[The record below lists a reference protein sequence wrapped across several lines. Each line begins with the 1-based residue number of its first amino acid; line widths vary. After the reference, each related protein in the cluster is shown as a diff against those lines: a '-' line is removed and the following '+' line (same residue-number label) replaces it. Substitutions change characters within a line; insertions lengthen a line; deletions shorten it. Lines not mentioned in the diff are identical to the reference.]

1 MLLEVRNLQKTFLLY
16 QQGAKNI
23 VGCHD
28 VNLTLHDGEFIGITG
43 KSGAGKSTILKC
55 LYRTYLST
63 GGQILFRSG
72 QFGTIDLVRAS
83 EQQIVEIRK
92 KEIGYVSQFLSVLPR
107 VTAFGVVKEA
117 FLETGFG
124 KEAAAAEAEAEAE
137 ASLSFFELPRT
148 LWDAYPGTFSGG
160 EKLRLNLARAM
171 VKRPKLLLLDEPTA
185 SLDNRSKEAVKE
197 MILRLKQG
205 GTSMVGIFHD
215 LDFMQQVIDKH
226 YAMEN
231 GVMMERTVS

>member
-23 VGCHD
+23 VGCRD

-55 LYRTYLST
+55 LYRTYISS

-72 QFGTIDLVRAS
+72 QFGTIDLARAS
-83 EQQIVEIRK
+83 EQQIIAIRK

-107 VTAFGVVKEA
+107 VTAIGVVKQA
-117 FLETGFG
+117 FLETGVG
-124 KEAAAAEAEAEAE
+124 EEAATAESES
-137 ASLSFFELPRT
+137 SLSFFELPQT

-226 YAMEN
+226 YAMDN

>member
-23 VGCHD
+23 VGCRD
-28 VNLTLHDGEFIGITG
+28 VNLTLLDGEFIGITG

-55 LYRTYLST
+55 LYRTYMSSD
-63 GGQILFRSG
+63 GQILFRSN
-72 QFGTIDLVRAS
+72 QFGTIDLARAS
-83 EQQIVEIRK
+83 EQQIIAIRK

-107 VTAFGVVKEA
+107 VTALGVVKEA
-117 FLETGFG
+117 FLESGVG
-124 KEAAAAEAEAEAE
+124 EEAAVAEAES
-137 ASLSFFELPRT
+137 SLSFFELPRT

-215 LDFMQQVIDKH
+215 LEFMQQVIDKH

-231 GVMMERTVS
+231 GVMMDRTVS

>member
-23 VGCHD
+23 VGCRD
-28 VNLTLHDGEFIGITG
+28 VNLALLDGEFIGITG

-55 LYRTYLST
+55 LYRTYISSD
-63 GGQILFRSG
+63 GQILFRSSE
-72 QFGTIDLVRAS
+72 FGTIDLARAS
-83 EQQIVEIRK
+83 EQQIVAIRK

-107 VTAFGVVKEA
+107 VTALGVVKEA
-117 FLETGFG
+117 FLETGVG
-124 KEAAAAEAEAEAE
+124 EEAATAEAES
-137 ASLSFFELPRT
+137 SLSFFELPQT

-231 GVMMERTVS
+231 GVMIERTVS

>member
-28 VNLTLHDGEFIGITG
+28 VNLTLLDGEFIGITG

-55 LYRTYLST
+55 LYRTYISSD
-63 GGQILFRSG
+63 GQILFRSS

-83 EQQIVEIRK
+83 EQQIVAIRK

-107 VTAFGVVKEA
+107 VTALGVVKEA
-117 FLETGFG
+117 FLETGVG
-124 KEAAAAEAEAEAE
+124 EEAATAEAES
-137 ASLSFFELPRT
+137 SLSFFELPRT

-226 YAMEN
+226 YTMEN
-231 GVMMERTVS
+231 GVMMDRTVS

>member
-16 QQGAKNI
+16 QQVAKNI
-23 VGCHD
+23 VGCRD

-43 KSGAGKSTILKC
+43 KSGVGKSTILKC

-72 QFGTIDLVRAS
+72 QFGTIDLAQAS
-83 EQQIVEIRK
+83 EQQIIEIRK

-117 FLETGFG
+117 FLETGVG
-124 KEAAAAEAEAEAE
+124 EEAAAAESET
-137 ASLSFFELPRT
+137 SLSFFELPQT

-231 GVMMERTVS
+231 GVMMERTIS

>member
-1 MLLEVRNLQKTFLLY
+1 MLLEVQNLQKTFLLY

-23 VGCHD
+23 VGCRD
-28 VNLTLHDGEFIGITG
+28 VSLTLLDGEFIGITG

-55 LYRTYLST
+55 LYRTYFSS
-63 GGQILFRSG
+63 GGQIRFRSS
-72 QFGTIDLVRAS
+72 QFGMIDLARAS
-83 EQQIVEIRK
+83 EQQIIAIRK

-107 VTAFGVVKEA
+107 MTAFGVVKEA
-117 FLETGFG
+117 LLETGAG
-124 KEAAAAEAEAEAE
+124 EEAAAAEAES
-137 ASLSFFELPRT
+137 SLSFFELPRT

-231 GVMMERTVS
+231 GVMLERTVS

>member
-55 LYRTYLST
+55 LFRTYLST

-72 QFGTIDLVRAS
+72 QFGTIDLARAS

-107 VTAFGVVKEA
+107 VTAIGVVKEA
-117 FLETGFG
+117 FLETGVG
-124 KEAAAAEAEAEAE
+124 EEAAAAESES
-137 ASLSFFELPRT
+137 SLSFFELPRT

-197 MILRLKQG
+197 MIMRLKQG

-226 YAMEN
+226 YEMEN